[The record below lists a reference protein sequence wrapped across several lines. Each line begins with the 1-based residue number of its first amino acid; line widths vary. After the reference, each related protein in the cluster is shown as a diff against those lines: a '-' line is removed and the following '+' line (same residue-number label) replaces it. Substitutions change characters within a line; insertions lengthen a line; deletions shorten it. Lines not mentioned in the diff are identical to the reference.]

1 MSIWFTNAAKLQDPP
16 ITDEQEIKMIVEDNA
31 RTFGFIQILCV
42 VWAVPIGYV
51 LDRKL
56 DQCKKNP
63 SKANPATSRTE
74 EVPFLES
81 KDENNGQTYERVQK
95 LRNTRDAYFITV
107 VSTYNHRKN
116 LQP

>member
-1 MSIWFTNAAKLQDPP
+1 MSIWFTNAARLQDPP
-16 ITDEQEIKMIVEDNA
+16 ITDEQEINEIVQDNT
-31 RTFGFIQILCV
+31 RIFGFIQILCV

-56 DQCKKNP
+56 DSCKKNP

-74 EVPFLES
+74 EVALLDGAKEG
-81 KDENNGQTYERVQK
+81 DDNGQTYERVQK

-107 VSTYNHRKN
+107 VSD
-116 LQP
+116 